1 MSFLGDIAGDL
12 IGGVLGFA
20 GQSSANS
27 ANAAAAQA
35 DRDFQREVLQNRHQW
50 EADDYE
56 KAKFAASAK
65 AVHGTNAALKEV
77 GAL

>member
-27 ANAAAAQA
+27 ANAAASQA

-56 KAKFAASAK
+56 KAGFNRRLLYLRQ
-65 AVHGTNAALKEV
+65 HNF
-77 GAL
+77 